1 MTKSVGSGLQADV
14 GKDFALG
21 TTNNPPEWIVKYS
34 AAQVRIFEGTDG
46 TIIFESDAIAHYH
59 GSSLVGKGLA
69 EETHIQQWMQF
80 VDVSIGST
88 LGRWGFSLIRPALP
102 FNKAVE
108 TDAVAQV
115 KDKIKI
121 DHHFVKIIYLIGE
134 RVTLA
139 DILAISTLHN
149 GFKFAV
155 AGEFVFSETAKKYT
169 SPPKEKKEEKRPK
182 KDEKEKTK
190 EKAKE
195 KEKDENEEVFF
206 QDTPKPKS
214 KLGLLP
220 AAKMPENIDL
230 TTDYS
235 LRKVDYKYNDELTKI
250 YMLNNLTDGFM
261 NHLER
266 ARKYAFGCLVVAGED
281 NASMITGYFIVCG
294 IANEMIEKVV
304 DAADYESCNWVKVKV
319 DDAERAKIDRFSRG
333 KALLTASLSRAA
345 RCSKQE
351 REPNW
356 CLSALDKTQRS
367 ILGQAWLV
375 HKKVPPPETME
386 WMAKLI
392 DSHYKIVRYW
402 FHCRVNFEAINKAMT
417 ASPDTGVLMPG
428 IDNWYELEY
437 FTHPPGA
444 QASANAGPS
453 SSRTPTNPNPRASSK
468 TSLST
473 RIAKQWNSKQTTKH
487 NKPATSKGQPEHL
500 RAIQESSDDSSYA
513 IPFSDTKDKSVARRQ
528 GVPIASKKR
537 QAPFTEDEPET
548 YLTEHARHATSSHF
562 ARRTKGRGVSMKGT
576 DTAEQELPRKLS
588 RYSSTNLKNIQVTV
602 EIPVLQR
609 RLSRHKRDATL
620 SDASTEGIPSTFMM
634 TDSSAIST
642 REHTSDQ
649 PPDVPTAALSPA
661 NKLNDEVLSG
671 RPSDEIEHRV
681 TPSVAKVNKAE
692 SSTKVNKA
700 ESSTST
706 AEPSKISQRTDEHNL
721 GSALSIT
728 RVTRRQGN
736 MVTTPKKH
744 NSDESIIT
752 KSLSNEPFASI
763 KIRRKPKESG
773 QADMLPTNVLPEPA
787 PSSVASLL
795 PTSIPEWD
803 VQEPMLPTS
812 NVQNAHEED

>member
-1 MTKSVGSGLQADV
+1 
-14 GKDFALG
+14 
-21 TTNNPPEWIVKYS
+21 
-34 AAQVRIFEGTDG
+34 
-46 TIIFESDAIAHYH
+46 
-59 GSSLVGKGLA
+59 
-69 EETHIQQWMQF
+69 
-80 VDVSIGST
+80 
-88 LGRWGFSLIRPALP
+88 
-102 FNKAVE
+102 
-108 TDAVAQV
+108 
-115 KDKIKI
+115 
-121 DHHFVKIIYLIGE
+121 
-134 RVTLA
+134 
-139 DILAISTLHN
+139 
-149 GFKFAV
+149 
-155 AGEFVFSETAKKYT
+155 
-169 SPPKEKKEEKRPK
+169 
-182 KDEKEKTK
+182 
-190 EKAKE
+190 
-195 KEKDENEEVFF
+195 
-206 QDTPKPKS
+206 
-214 KLGLLP
+214 
-220 AAKMPENIDL
+220 
-230 TTDYS
+230 
-235 LRKVDYKYNDELTKI
+235 
-250 YMLNNLTDGFM
+250 
-261 NHLER
+261 
-266 ARKYAFGCLVVAGED
+266 
-281 NASMITGYFIVCG
+281 MITGYFIVCG
-294 IANEMIEKVV
+294 FANEMIEKVV

-345 RCSKQE
+345 RCSSELSFFAQIKTAGECDLLFSYIFLLSHSIPTNMPEQE

-417 ASPDTGVLMPG
+417 ASPDTGILMPG

-444 QASANAGPS
+444 LASANTGPS

-468 TSLST
+468 TSLSA

-487 NKPATSKGQPEHL
+487 NKPATAKGQPEHL
-500 RAIQESSDDSSYA
+500 RAIQESSDDSSYV
-513 IPFSDTKDKSVARRQ
+513 IPVSDTKDKSVERRQ
-528 GVPIASKKR
+528 GVLIASKKR

-548 YLTEHARHATSSHF
+548 YLTEHAHHATSSHF
-562 ARRTKGRGVSMKGT
+562 ARRTKGRGVSMRGT

-609 RLSRHKRDATL
+609 RLSLYKRDATL
-620 SDASTEGIPSTFMM
+620 SDASTEGIPSTFMT
-634 TDSSAIST
+634 TDSSAINT
-642 REHTSDQ
+642 REHTSNQ
-649 PPDVPTAALSPA
+649 PSDVPTTALSRA

-706 AEPSKISQRTDEHNL
+706 AEPSKISQRIDEHNL

-728 RVTRRQGN
+728 RVTRRQGS

-752 KSLSNEPFASI
+752 KSLSNEPYASI